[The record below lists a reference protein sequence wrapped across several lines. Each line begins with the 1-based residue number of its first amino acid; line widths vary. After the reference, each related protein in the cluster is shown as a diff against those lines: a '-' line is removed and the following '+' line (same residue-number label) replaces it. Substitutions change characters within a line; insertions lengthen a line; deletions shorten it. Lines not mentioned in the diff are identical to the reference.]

1 MTNLERALND
11 PATVKDETTFSEA
24 TYHLISEI
32 AKAEGTARLFLS
44 AKLEEL
50 KCHYYSNMAQ
60 SLNCR
65 LWHIADTYLESAH
78 HAFTRLMELYNQLPE
93 EE

>member
-11 PATVKDETTFSEA
+11 PATVNDETTFSEA
-24 TYHLISEI
+24 TYHIISEI
-32 AKAEGTARLFLS
+32 ANAEGIERLLLS

-50 KCHYYSNMAQ
+50 KCHYYTNMAQ
-60 SLNCR
+60 SLNLHLR
-65 LWHIADTYLESAH
+65 NIADTYLESAH
-78 HAFTRLMELYNQLPE
+78 HAFVRLMELYNQLPE